1 VAVVLLGGLLS
12 GCDSRQQVDQI
23 EWQLPLEAPSDP
35 HGTQMDAHALPEWAS
50 QRQGTAEI
58 VWLQKSTTRVFTV
71 KMAMGEQA
79 EVEGWKIRLLGLAE
93 GLRIQSGAFL
103 DDPNVHNAAAFVEIS
118 RDGNVAYRGW
128 LYEEFPELFGL
139 DDPEWKVW
147 LKTISVQ
154 PASQEAN
161 SMHP

>member
-1 VAVVLLGGLLS
+1 VLLLGGLLG
-12 GCDSRQQVDQI
+12 GCDSRQQADQI

-35 HGTQMDAHALPEWAS
+35 HGTQMESHALPEWAS
-50 QRQGTAEI
+50 QRQGAAEV
-58 VWLQKSTTRVFTV
+58 VWLQKSTTRTFKV
-71 KMAMGEQA
+71 KVPMGEQA
-79 EVEGWKIRLLGLAE
+79 EVEGWKVQLLGLAE

-128 LYEEFPELFGL
+128 LYEDFPELFGL

-154 PASQEAN
+154 PASKEVN
-161 SMHP
+161 NTHP